1 MIKETSKSRSV
12 SLCLCC
18 HRDVCSGPLQAAH
31 RLVRL
36 SLRVSGDF
44 SNKAPLQLSVPG
56 NCLKSASVVCG
67 LFCCG
72 VFLRRHHHSVL
83 RDISFSSSN
92 PPPPPPPPGVS
103 ALGLSSLCYSL
114 SPTAGERSRSIC
126 EHSPQSSDCFFVFS
140 HIVAVLFTVYKDGT
154 FSGARD
160 ELAHIN

>member
-1 MIKETSKSRSV
+1 MPERWSASYRFWLIFVKYWSIYNLTSSRQLNLSKKRIINESRKSRSV

-56 NCLKSASVVCG
+56 NCLKSASVACG

-72 VFLRRHHHSVL
+72 VFLRRPATRCYVTSPSSRIRPRPLLLLASQL
-83 RDISFSSSN
+83 RVC
-92 PPPPPPPPGVS
+92 P
-103 ALGLSSLCYSL
+103 CYVIL
-114 SPTAGERSRSIC
+114 
-126 EHSPQSSDCFFVFS
+126 
-140 HIVAVLFTVYKDGT
+140 
-154 FSGARD
+154 
-160 ELAHIN
+160 